1 MRLRTFTLVSI
12 VLLTSLF
19 AGLRV
24 SAQATTPG
32 SAPSEEQRKEA
43 SGHFRRGVELFQE
56 GAYRAALV
64 EFEKAYAVS
73 PDYRLLYNIGQTKL
87 QLQDYLGA
95 TQSYEGYL
103 TEGGADVSPARRED
117 VEKQL
122 EALRER
128 VGRMAIVAN
137 RDGADVFVDDL
148 KVGVTPMPGTVSVNV
163 GRHRVYAHAADG
175 AQATQVLDVAGGEL
189 VEVKL
194 ELVAPKIK
202 QQIVR
207 VGTEKKEMPMLRKV
221 AIATWA
227 AGAGLAAGA
236 VVMGLSAQSSQDDLD
251 KKLDQAPNNADT
263 IGDLRDSISTKALV
277 TDLMGGLAIA
287 AGAAGV
293 VCWFLAPKDDAKKD
307 KQEKEIEPGME
318 LGFGPTSIFAR
329 GRF

>member
-1 MRLRTFTLVSI
+1 MRLRTFSVVSL
-12 VLLTSLF
+12 VLLASLF
-19 AGLRV
+19 SGLRV
-24 SAQATTPG
+24 QAQATSAETPT
-32 SAPSEEQRKEA
+32 EDQRKEA
-43 SGHFRRGVELFQE
+43 SSHFRRGVELFQE

-128 VGRMAIVAN
+128 VGRLAIVAN
-137 RDGADVFVDDL
+137 KEAAEVFVDDL

-163 GRHRVYAHAADG
+163 GRHRVYAQSADG
-175 AQATQVLDVAGGEL
+175 ANATQVLDVAGGEL

-194 ELVAPKIK
+194 ELIAPKLK

-207 VGTEKKEMPMLRKV
+207 VSDTKKPMPMLQKV
-221 AIATWA
+221 AIASWVGGA
-227 AGAGLAAGA
+227 ALAAGA
-236 VVMGLSAQSSQDDLD
+236 VVTGLSARSDQDELD
-251 KKLDQAPNNADT
+251 NALEQAPSDPNE
-263 IGDLRDSISTKALV
+263 ISDLRDSISSKALF

-293 VCWFLAPKDDAKKD
+293 VCWFLAPKDDGKAD
-307 KQEKEIEPGME
+307 KGKEIEPGME